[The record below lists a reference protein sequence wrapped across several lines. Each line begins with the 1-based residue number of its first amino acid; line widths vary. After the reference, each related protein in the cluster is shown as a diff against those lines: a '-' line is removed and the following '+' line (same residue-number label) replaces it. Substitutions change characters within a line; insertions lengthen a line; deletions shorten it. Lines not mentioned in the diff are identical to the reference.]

1 MNINNLINIKNL
13 LKFDPN
19 LLKLDRKSIEDIS
32 MYYIAY
38 ITKKGEYKIN
48 SLNPLYLL
56 VHRIDGFVEKKKK
69 VVNS

>member
-1 MNINNLINIKNL
+1 MNINDLINIKNL

-69 VVNS
+69 AVNS

>member
-1 MNINNLINIKNL
+1 MNINDLINIKNL

-56 VHRIDGFVEKKKK
+56 VHRIDGFVEKKRRQ
-69 VVNS
+69 